1 MMKEVKERLLFM
13 RGIMALYI
21 SINICTECMRSLAF
35 YSLFVRL
42 FDDGDD
48 GDGDN
53 GDDDDSKVN

>member
-1 MMKEVKERLLFM
+1 
-13 RGIMALYI
+13 
-21 SINICTECMRSLAF
+21 MRSLAF